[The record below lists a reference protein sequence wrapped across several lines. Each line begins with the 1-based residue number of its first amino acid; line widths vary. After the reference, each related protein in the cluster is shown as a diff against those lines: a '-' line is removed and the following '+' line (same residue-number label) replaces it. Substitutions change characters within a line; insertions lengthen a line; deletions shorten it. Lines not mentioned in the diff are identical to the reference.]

1 MDTQKKGSFSR
12 WSGDSARWYEAA
24 SEYTHYHDKLKTYIA
39 PYLNTEETCCEL
51 ACGSG
56 TLARCL
62 APLTAR
68 YTANDIDPDS
78 LKFCRARQTERPVP
92 NLEFLPG
99 DWSEVL
105 KDKTFDTVI
114 FSYFSAVFTGWEQ
127 LKRLARKKVI
137 AIVPRYS
144 DAEIAEKKKAFA
156 ARSRFRELSDRDAAA
171 SSDSS
176 SAPSRPEK
184 GRKKGRSFETME
196 AIARFLDERSVA
208 YRLIPLTMEFGQ
220 PCATLQEA
228 EEYVQYYYRFDSE
241 EERKEFVRLKFQ
253 PADCGYYFPKKKNI
267 GIVIIDMTSADETER
282 D

>member
-105 KDKTFDTVI
+105 KNKTFDTVI

-127 LKRLARKKVI
+127 LKRLARKKPSFPATVTRKSQKKRKPSPQE
-137 AIVPRYS
+137 AVSGNFRTETQLHRQTLRLRPPVLKK
-144 DAEIAEKKKAFA
+144 AEKKDVLLRRWK
-156 ARSRFRELSDRDAAA
+156 
-171 SSDSS
+171 
-176 SAPSRPEK
+176 PSP
-184 GRKKGRSFETME
+184 GFSTNVPSLTGSF
-196 AIARFLDERSVA
+196 L
-208 YRLIPLTMEFGQ
+208 
-220 PCATLQEA
+220 
-228 EEYVQYYYRFDSE
+228 
-241 EERKEFVRLKFQ
+241 
-253 PADCGYYFPKKKNI
+253 
-267 GIVIIDMTSADETER
+267 
-282 D
+282 